1 MRNHARLMFRLAL
14 YQVIKK
20 NVTKNWRHKEGCL
33 KLIRSFFNYH
43 RKSSADKVSS
53 KLNDWL
59 KSYSCPNFNGKNSTK
74 LWCHQWL
81 AFNLLKLRSFNQVSS
96 SSGHEIKSCWCSK
109 NGKTFSGLQAG
120 VALMISNRGKKI
132 TSQDSDLKWGQRN
145 FKSGQRLQIVVVSF
159 VSFIFKIF

>member
-20 NVTKNWRHKEGCL
+20 NVTKKWRHKEGCL
-33 KLIRSFFNYH
+33 KLIRSFFYYH

-81 AFNLLKLRSFNQVSS
+81 LFNLLKLRSFIGIIPKVSQTKFRQVRVM
-96 SSGHEIKSCWCSK
+96 KSK
-109 NGKTFSGLQAG
+109 VADVQKMGKHFLGYKLG
-120 VALMISNRGKKI
+120 
-132 TSQDSDLKWGQRN
+132 
-145 FKSGQRLQIVVVSF
+145 
-159 VSFIFKIF
+159 